1 MKKMTS
7 ILFLFSVLMF
17 SCEKES
23 SSDEYTIEAEVLGRN
38 TDCGI
43 YAVKILNGLSKVQ
56 SIIGSNISDSIYIAK
71 NLPPELELAGLKILL
86 EVRKPQ
92 NNELGPCTDFGPAYY
107 WLFVK
112 GAEKKEAS
120 AKNS

>member
-7 ILFLFSVLMF
+7 ILFLFGVLMF

-23 SSDEYTIEAEVLGRN
+23 SSDEYSIEAEVLGRN

-43 YAVKILNGLSKVQ
+43 YAVKILNGLSQVQ
-56 SIIGSNISDSIYIAK
+56 SIVGSKVGDSIYIAK
-71 NLPPELELAGLKILL
+71 NLPTELETAGLKILL
-86 EVRKPQ
+86 DVRKPQ
-92 NNELGPCTDFGPAYY
+92 NDELGPCTTLGPAYY

-112 GAEKKEAS
+112 RAEKKETS
-120 AKNS
+120 IKS

>member
-1 MKKMTS
+1 
-7 ILFLFSVLMF
+7 MF

-23 SSDEYTIEAEVLGRN
+23 SSDEYPFEAEVLGRN

-56 SIIGSNISDSIYIAK
+56 SIVGSNISDSIYIAK
-71 NLPPELELAGLKILL
+71 NLPPELELAGFKIMLD
-86 EVRKPQ
+86 VRKSQ
-92 NNELGPCTDFGPAYY
+92 NDELGPCTAFGPAYN

-112 GAEKKEAS
+112 GAEKKKAS
-120 AKNS
+120 AKN